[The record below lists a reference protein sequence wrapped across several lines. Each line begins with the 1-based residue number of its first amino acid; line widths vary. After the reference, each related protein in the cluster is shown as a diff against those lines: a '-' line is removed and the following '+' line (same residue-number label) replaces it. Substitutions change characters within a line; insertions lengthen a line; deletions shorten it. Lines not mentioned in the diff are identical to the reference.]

1 MIRVAVASRQ
11 AQRRGG
17 AQPHRYQFVAWH
29 ESNYSRENSRTTTEG
44 DMNVLKDKVAII
56 TGGGYGI
63 GKEIALAY
71 ARAGAK
77 IMIAAR
83 SLKPMQETVEALT
96 KLGAA
101 AEFVETDVSKEAH
114 CAKMAE
120 ATRKA
125 FGGRIDILVNNAGIS
140 GPTKRITDMSL
151 AEWQETIDIDLTGT
165 WLATRAVLP
174 TMDTQRAG
182 HILNIS
188 SGAGRRGY
196 PMRSPYAA
204 AKWAMIGLTQ
214 TVAGEWGARGIRCNC
229 ICPGAIEGERIERVM
244 RARADALKVPYEQVR
259 AQFLSQSAM
268 NRMATEAEVA
278 RVSLFLV
285 SDAAAGMTGQT
296 LNVDAGSIMN

>member
-1 MIRVAVASRQ
+1 
-11 AQRRGG
+11 
-17 AQPHRYQFVAWH
+17 
-29 ESNYSRENSRTTTEG
+29 
-44 DMNVLKDKVAII
+44 MNELKDKVAII

-71 ARAGAK
+71 ARAGAR

-83 SLKPMQETVEALT
+83 SLKPMQETVKALK

-101 AEFVETDVSKEAH
+101 AALVETDVSKEAH

-120 ATRKA
+120 ETRKA

-174 TMDTQRAG
+174 TMDAQRSG
-182 HILNIS
+182 LVLNIS
-188 SGAGRRGY
+188 SGAGRRGF

-259 AQFLSQSAM
+259 AQFVSQSAM

>member
-1 MIRVAVASRQ
+1 
-11 AQRRGG
+11 
-17 AQPHRYQFVAWH
+17 
-29 ESNYSRENSRTTTEG
+29 
-44 DMNVLKDKVAII
+44 MNELKDKVAII

-83 SLKPMQETVEALT
+83 LLKPMQETVEALK

-101 AEFVETDVSKEAH
+101 ANFVETDVSKEAH
-114 CAKMAE
+114 CVKMAE
-120 ATRKA
+120 ETRKS

-174 TMDTQRAG
+174 TMDTQRG
-182 HILNIS
+182 GNILNIS

-204 AKWAMIGLTQ
+204 AKWAMIGFTQ
-214 TVAGEWGARGIRCNC
+214 TVAAEWGARGIRCNC

-244 RARADALKVPYEQVR
+244 RARAEALKVPYEQVR
-259 AQFLSQSAM
+259 GQFLSQAAM

-285 SDAAAGMTGQT
+285 TDAAAGMTGQT